1 MIIPEEKVTLL
12 KEALNQPWPV
22 AGIEL
27 FSSTKSANRI
37 DSSKILWL
45 LLQDAFNNQ
54 RIALH
59 LPVLPQ
65 LHQLDTSLSLSHK
78 ILNRLAFVDSYYQ
91 QLDQHTYLDSEV
103 LQLLYQLRP
112 TLLRCILYSDNIL
125 TNPRHPL
132 RIVIEDICQWGI
144 GWDKNIGK
152 VGEKFFNSLN
162 DLVTIG
168 NNLPEDCYVLPD
180 SYSTT
185 LNILGDLT
193 ARYQQLGLRI
203 FKNEQATM
211 DNLAIRRQVEAVI
224 DEYVEGKPMP
234 AAAITFFHG
243 VWRDI
248 LHRQHVLNNANG
260 AEWKEFLQLMD
271 QLIFCLSPQPNCK
284 QEQINLIPG
293 IIQALKQLLQ
303 KSGFNNSH
311 AYLFDDIIGIFKQL
325 MTGEKIPMQLAP
337 SLSRLNIG
345 GVTTTISS
353 SIAQQVIRL
362 APDQWVLCKGSND
375 EMVRCR
381 LVRIFPDARQVL
393 LVNLLGAKPMTKSV
407 EEFGLAINTKRAH
420 LLVAKNLSNIVLSLT
435 IDFFIRDY
443 RKAVPDTVPSPIDN
457 FRKQSAEK
465 ALIEA
470 QKLREAAK
478 AKPVVIS
485 LPLPE
490 SQCNRIEAMVNELK
504 IGSWLSMKNRMGE
517 QIPCKIAVI
526 YGSTGKMVMTDKIG
540 LRVGEYLQPELV
552 ALIMKGEASII
563 KIADSFEEALSRV
576 VQTLRKNP

>member
-1 MIIPEEKVTLL
+1 MTTPEDKVPLL
-12 KEALNQPWPV
+12 KEALNQSWPV
-22 AGIEL
+22 AGFNL
-27 FSSTKSANRI
+27 FSSTKSANRL

-54 RIALH
+54 RIALN
-59 LPVLPQ
+59 LPILPQ

-78 ILNRLAFVDSYYQ
+78 ILNRLAFVDLYYQ
-91 QLDQHTYLDSEV
+91 QLGQHTYLDSEV
-103 LQLLYQLRP
+103 LHLLYQLRP
-112 TLLRCILYSDNIL
+112 AFLRCILYSDNIL

-132 RIVIEDICQWGI
+132 RIIIEDICQWGI

-152 VGEKFFNSLN
+152 VGENFFNALN

-168 NNLPEDCYVLPD
+168 NNLPEDCYVLSD
-180 SYSTT
+180 SYSKT
-185 LNILGDLT
+185 LNILGNLT

-211 DNLAIRRQVEAVI
+211 DNMAIQRQVESVI

-234 AAAITFFHG
+234 AAAIAFFHG

-248 LHRQHVLNNANG
+248 LHRQHVLNKTDG

-271 QLIFCLSPQPNCK
+271 QLVFCLSPQPNCK

-293 IIQALKQLLQ
+293 IIQSLKQLLQ
-303 KSGFNNSH
+303 KSGFDNSH
-311 AYLFDDIIGIFKQL
+311 IYLFDDIIGMFRQL
-325 MTGEKIPMQLAP
+325 MTGETIPLQLAP

-362 APDQWVLCKGSND
+362 APDQWILCKGNNG
-375 EMVRCR
+375 EIIRCR

-407 EEFGLAINTKRAH
+407 EEFGLAINTKQAR

-435 IDFFIRDY
+435 VDFFIRDY
-443 RKAVPDTVPSPIDN
+443 RKAMPDTAPPPIDI

-465 ALIEA
+465 ALAEA
-470 QKLREAAK
+470 QKLREATK
-478 AKPVVIS
+478 AKPVVIP

-490 SQCNRIEAMVNELK
+490 SQYSCIEAMVNELK
-504 IGSWLSMKNRMGE
+504 VGSWLSMKNRSGE
-517 QIPCKIAVI
+517 QIPCKVAVI

-540 LRVGEYLQPELV
+540 LRVGEYLQPELA

-563 KIADSFEEALSRV
+563 KVADSFEEALSKV